1 MPGLLSDRA
10 LETGTISGSL
20 SLPDGPEEQCGL
32 GSMDA
37 PGLHKLGLLEA
48 VWTLRPRAA
57 VSTFLHPEEEEK
69 IFIRLSF
76 PIFKLGVTFSTL
88 QEDSQGGVWENGWK
102 IQTQPIRVAGGP
114 LGVGARSKGKLRLS
128 WSQGPQCGG
137 REQS

>member
-37 PGLHKLGLLEA
+37 PGLHRLGLLEA

-57 VSTFLHPEEEEK
+57 VSIFLHPEEEEK
-69 IFIRLSF
+69 SLYTSVS
-76 PIFKLGVTFSTL
+76 PSSNWV
-88 QEDSQGGVWENGWK
+88 
-102 IQTQPIRVAGGP
+102 
-114 LGVGARSKGKLRLS
+114 
-128 WSQGPQCGG
+128 
-137 REQS
+137 